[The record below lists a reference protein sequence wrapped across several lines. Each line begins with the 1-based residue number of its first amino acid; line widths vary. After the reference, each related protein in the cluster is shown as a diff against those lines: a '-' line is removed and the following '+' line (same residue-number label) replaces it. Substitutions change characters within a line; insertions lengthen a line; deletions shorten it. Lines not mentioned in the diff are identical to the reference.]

1 MRDSRRV
8 SRLSVHVHAKNP
20 EAGRRTPTRNQSKTA
35 NAHLWSIHPPV
46 LHNLI
51 NQVEPE
57 LQEKAKAMK
66 PVPQVFYY
74 NKGL

>member
-1 MRDSRRV
+1 MTVVASLV
-8 SRLSVHVHAKNP
+8 YPYMYMLKTQ
-20 EAGRRTPTRNQSKTA
+20 RRTPTRNQSKTA
-35 NAHLWSIHPPV
+35 NAHLWSIHPPK